1 MSKLLIAALLIIFV
15 LPLILY
21 FLLSLNVKE
30 TINIIYFYNPR
41 CIVHNQTE
49 TIMMKAKEKF
59 GERINVTKIFAN
71 GFAGDP
77 EDPEDVKLLREKY
90 NATGVPA
97 IVINEQEYKKSY
109 DFKNFKSGICRQF
122 KIKPIQCFI

>member
-1 MSKLLIAALLIIFV
+1 MSKLLIAALLIVFV

-21 FLLSLNVKE
+21 FILSLNVKE
-30 TINIIYFYNPR
+30 VINIIYFYNPR

-49 TIMMKAKEKF
+49 EIIAKAQEKF
-59 GERINVTKIFAN
+59 GNKINVTKIFAN

-90 NATGVPA
+90 NAKGVPT
-97 IVINEQEYKKSY
+97 IIINEQEYKRSY
-109 DFKNFKSGICRQF
+109 DFKNFKSDICRQF